1 MNRPF
6 SPEEIFYLRTS
17 SSPHSPWKW
26 IWVKYNLSF
35 SHCVIRV
42 VTIVT
47 EPARPVH
54 HSPASL
60 PINPQGGQTKMVQI
74 KGGTNQFSIL
84 LVVISSILM
93 KRCLEQHQLKWRWVS
108 QDAEIMK
115 ASNPFSLVFLTS
127 LGYSELTYLKIKHKR
142 HPGMILPKPY
152 RYQSSC

>member
-1 MNRPF
+1 MNRSF
-6 SPEEIFYLRTS
+6 SPEEIFYLRTF

-47 EPARPVH
+47 EPARLVH
-54 HSPASL
+54 HSPTSL

-74 KGGTNQFSIL
+74 KGGTNLFSIV

-93 KRCLEQHQLKWRWVS
+93 RDVWSSTNWNGDELQMQKCR
-108 QDAEIMK
+108 DAEIMK

-127 LGYSELTYLKIKHKR
+127 LGYSELTYSKIEHKR
-142 HPGMILPKPY
+142 HTGMILPKPD
-152 RYQSSC
+152 